1 MLDDFKSR
9 YMTGGFALSCKYS
22 KPLAAP
28 AAIFILVFQSKGSLS
43 GGRSEKK
50 KKKKKKRTMTVSS
63 KQVCYKFI

>member
-28 AAIFILVFQSKGSLS
+28 AAIFILVFQSNGSLS
-43 GGRSEKK
+43 GGRSGKK
-50 KKKKKKRTMTVSS
+50 KKHRYCT
-63 KQVCYKFI
+63 F